1 MARAILGVSAQYHDA
16 AACLLVDGAI
26 VAAAQEE
33 RFSRVKHDPALP
45 VAAARFC
52 LGHAGLDARDLE
64 AVVFYEKPLLKLDR
78 LLQTHLAVAPRGA
91 RTFARAMPRFF
102 RERLFVGDDLGAAL
116 GTEAPVW
123 FTEHHVSHA
132 ASAFYPSPFDE
143 AAILT
148 LDGVGEWATGVWATG
163 SGRRIEL
170 LAEQRFPHSIGLLYA
185 AFTSYLGFEVN
196 DGEYKVM
203 GLAPYGEPRFADRI
217 RERLVDIADD
227 GSVRLDLGFLDLF
240 DDRAMTGPAFAELFG
255 GPARRRGEPIEDRH
269 RDVARSIQA
278 VTEEIVLRQA
288 RALHARTGLDRVC
301 LAGGVALNAVA
312 NGRLLDEGPFREVW
326 IQPAATDAGGALGS
340 ALWAWHEALGQ
351 ERVPSVP
358 DALSGVRLGPEYT
371 EEACAQALAAAG
383 LAPKR
388 AGADDVAARVAAG
401 HVVALFD
408 GRMELGPRALGA
420 RSILADPQDA
430 HMRDVLNE
438 KVKHREPFR
447 PFAPAVLEEDAA
459 LLFRVD
465 RALPYMTVVVPAT
478 EEGRR
483 QAAAAVH
490 VDGTARVQTVAAS
503 PPTALRAILEAFR
516 TRTGRSALLNT
527 SFNLA
532 GEPIVCSP
540 EDAIS
545 TFLRTEIDALAIG
558 PFVAERPAVPAVVA
572 GPAAPPKPRG
582 WARVKRV
589 LRALGARQAQLVLVA
604 AYFLIVTPYAW
615 LTRLVRR
622 DFLGLAKREGRP
634 STLHPRDTPPGD
646 VRRMY

>member
-33 RFSRVKHDPALP
+33 RFSRIKHDPALP

-52 LGHAGLDARDLE
+52 LAQAGLGPGDLE

-78 LLQTHLAVAPRGA
+78 LLQTHLAIAPRGA
-91 RTFARAMPRFF
+91 RSFARAMPRFF
-102 RERLFVGDDLGAAL
+102 RERLFVGDDLADAL
-116 GTEAPVW
+116 GTTAPVW
-123 FTEHHVSHA
+123 YAEHHASHA
-132 ASAFYPSPFDE
+132 ASAFYPSPFEE

-148 LDGVGEWATGVWATG
+148 LDGVGEWATGAWAKG

-170 LAEQRFPHSIGLLYA
+170 LAEQRFPHSLGLLYA
-185 AFTSYLGFEVN
+185 ACTAYLGFEVN

-203 GLAPYGEPRFADRI
+203 GLAPYGEPRFVERI
-217 RERLVDIADD
+217 LGTLVDVAGD
-227 GSVRLDLGFLDLF
+227 GSVRLDLRFLDLF
-240 DDRAMTGPAFAELFG
+240 DDRAMVGPAFAEVMG
-255 GPARRRGEPIEDRH
+255 GPPRARGAPLEDRH

-312 NGRLLDEGPFREVW
+312 NGRLVAEGPFREVW
-326 IQPAATDAGGALGS
+326 VQPAATDAGGALGA

-351 ERVPSVP
+351 GRTPGVP
-358 DALSGVRLGPEYT
+358 DALGGVRLGPEYAD
-371 EEACAQALAAAG
+371 EAIARALDAAG
-383 LAPKR
+383 LAARR
-388 AGADDVAARVAAG
+388 AGPEDVAERLAAG
-401 HVVALFD
+401 QVVGLFD

-420 RSILADPQDA
+420 RSILADPVEA
-430 HMRDVLNE
+430 RMRDVLND

-447 PFAPAVLEEDAA
+447 PFAPAVLEEDAPH
-459 LLFRVD
+459 LFRMG

-478 EEGRR
+478 DEGKR

-490 VDGTARVQTVAAS
+490 VDGTARVQTVSAT
-503 PPTALRAILEAFR
+503 PRTALRAVLEAFR
-516 TRTGRSALLNT
+516 ARTGRSALLNT

-558 PFVAERPAVPAVVA
+558 SFVVPRPPEPLTIAPSPPPVRPRAGKRVVQ
-572 GPAAPPKPRG
+572 
-582 WARVKRV
+582 V
-589 LRALGARQAQLVLVA
+589 LRALGARQAQVVLMI

-615 LTRLVRR
+615 LTRLVRG
-622 DFLGLAKREGRP
+622 DFLGLRGPAGP
-634 STLHPRDTPPGD
+634 STLHPRERPPGEL
-646 VRRMY
+646 RRMY

>member
-16 AACLLVDGAI
+16 AACLLVDGVI

-33 RFSRVKHDPALP
+33 RFSRIKHDPALP

-52 LGHAGLDARDLE
+52 LARAGLGPADLE

-78 LLQTHLAVAPRGA
+78 LLQTHLAIAPGGA
-91 RTFARAMPRFF
+91 RSFARAMPRFF
-102 RERLFVGDDLGAAL
+102 RERLFVGDDLGDAL
-116 GTEAPVW
+116 GTTAPVW
-123 FTEHHVSHA
+123 YAEHHASHA
-132 ASAFYPSPFDE
+132 ASAFYPSPFEE

-148 LDGVGEWATGVWATG
+148 LDGVGEWATGVWARG

-170 LAEQRFPHSIGLLYA
+170 LAEQRFPHSLGLLYA
-185 AFTSYLGFEVN
+185 ACTAYLGFEVN

-203 GLAPYGEPRFADRI
+203 GLAPYGEPHFVERI
-217 RERLVDIADD
+217 RGTLVDVAED
-227 GSVRLDLGFLDLF
+227 GSVRLDLRYLDLF
-240 DDRAMTGPAFAELFG
+240 DDRAMIAPAFAALFG
-255 GPARRRGEPIEDRH
+255 GPPRARGAPIQDRH

-278 VTEEIVLRQA
+278 VTEEVVLRQA

-312 NGRLLDEGPFREVW
+312 NGRLLAEGPFREVW
-326 IQPAATDAGGALGS
+326 VQPAATDAGGAIGA

-351 ERVPSVP
+351 ERTAQVP
-358 DALSGVRLGPEYT
+358 DALDGVRLGPEYDDDAIT
-371 EEACAQALAAAG
+371 RALEAAG
-383 LAPKR
+383 LVPRR
-388 AGADDVAARVAAG
+388 AGAGDVAERLAAG
-401 HVVALFD
+401 QVVGLFD

-420 RSILADPQDA
+420 RSILADPLEA
-430 HMRDVLNE
+430 RMRDVLND

-447 PFAPAVLEEDAA
+447 PFAPAVLEEDAPR
-459 LLFRVD
+459 LFQVD

-478 EEGRR
+478 DEGQR

-490 VDGTARVQTVAAS
+490 VDGTARLQTVAAT
-503 PPTALRAILEAFR
+503 PRTALRAILEAFR
-516 TRTGRSALLNT
+516 ARTSRSALLNT

-558 PFVAERPAVPAVVA
+558 PFVVERPVAPVTVA
-572 GPAAPPKPRG
+572 GPPVPPRPRG
-582 WARVKRV
+582 WARVRQV
-589 LRALGARQAQLVLVA
+589 LRAVGARQAQVVLMV
-604 AYFLIVTPYAW
+604 AYFLVVTPYAW
-615 LTRLVRR
+615 VTRLVRG
-622 DFLGLAKREGRP
+622 DFLGLRGRGGQ
-634 STLHPRDTPPGD
+634 STMHPRMRPPGD
-646 VRRMY
+646 IRRMY